1 MDKFV
6 RKKAREESTEDN
18 VEVLSD
24 DKEERRINAFE
35 KKISEQGVTEGR
47 VTPSKN
53 QIQPK
58 MKKQASRLERAQ
70 SELLASCESCPE
82 GFRQSEI
89 PEYYAVLNEHDLVI
103 KENEDLRSFVKYLTD
118 KISSLH
124 NGDEN
129 IAIISDMPKL
139 LQALVQCHKD
149 NNDKKTKRMA
159 LQSKNLPLPVLST
172 VAAHAEKTTNHIVE
186 GEFRFPELVQYLED
200 RKLGKEIWLSEDGT
214 RIKVQVQYDT
224 RTNQLV
230 GLVPQLDRNG
240 LPKVSSFVA
249 DSAENTRQLQAATTR
264 AMANLINIVGI

>member
-1 MDKFV
+1 
-6 RKKAREESTEDN
+6 
-18 VEVLSD
+18 
-24 DKEERRINAFE
+24 
-35 KKISEQGVTEGR
+35 
-47 VTPSKN
+47 
-53 QIQPK
+53 

-124 NGDEN
+124 N
-129 IAIISDMPKL
+129 
-139 LQALVQCHKD
+139 
-149 NNDKKTKRMA
+149 
-159 LQSKNLPLPVLST
+159 VLST
-172 VAAHAEKTTNHIVE
+172 VAAHAEKSTNHIVE

-200 RKLGKEIWLSEDGT
+200 RKLGKEIWLSDDGT

-249 DSAENTRQLQAATTR
+249 DSAENIKQQLLSKSVSNYEYVL
-264 AMANLINIVGI
+264 MAQPMADFAPFLLCMFGTDNKFSTMQILQRWKMASARVKKA